1 MTDVVAPFTGAWIEI
16 KMTGLPAHLPLVA
29 PFTGAWIEIG
39 HADTTGS
46 AVIRVAPFMGAW
58 IEMIRSSMKTGTGKR
73 SHPSRVR
80 GLKSVAIDQISYPG
94 NGRTLHG
101 CVD

>member
-1 MTDVVAPFTGAWIEI
+1 MSHPSWVRGLKFDDDDVTIPECRVAPFMGAWIE
-16 KMTGLPAHLPLVA
+16 MAGCAGGCHY
-29 PFTGAWIEIG
+29 AW
-39 HADTTGS
+39 
-46 AVIRVAPFMGAW
+46 VAPFMGAW